1 MLLDLSF
8 QLGDYRQVL
17 SEYQEQAGEIFEKI
31 MLDGFNKSDPTNPGH
46 TLVIL
51 PEDLTWML
59 VRDADCLGNAEVDMS
74 SNPSI
79 HIRFDQL
86 EFKLAAVWY
95 SALWKSDSLVR
106 IHRPTMVRHNE
117 TVERSERKPRLRL
130 IEEDAGKFMCRE

>member
-8 QLGDYRQVL
+8 QLGDHKEVLVEYPDQV
-17 SEYQEQAGEIFEKI
+17 AEIFQKVYA
-31 MLDGFNKSDPTNPGH
+31 DGFNKSNPSNPGH
-46 TLVIL
+46 TICVSA
-51 PEDLTWML
+51 EDLTWLL

-86 EFKLAAVWY
+86 EFKLAAVWS